1 MLLAQPQ
8 WTPGPRQIEFRPTGQ
23 TKFVICDYTIEFI
36 IRDAKQHLGLSQCQ
50 ARDQAKLDFHLNA
63 SVAGVNLG
71 RLASSRL
78 SISLGSLLRES
89 YNTYLGGRLLS
100 ELSLEAEFGLTDP
113 VVVGVLR
120 VGRIGRVAA

>member
-1 MLLAQPQ
+1 MLVAQPQ

-71 RLASSRL
+71 RLASR
-78 SISLGSLLRES
+78 LLRYRRDTS
-89 YNTYLGGRLLS
+89 CLDRK
-100 ELSLEAEFGLTDP
+100 
-113 VVVGVLR
+113 
-120 VGRIGRVAA
+120 AAACLMPT